1 MKIFLVIITLLL
13 SSCAYNS
20 NYLPPICTS
29 VPTFQQTIAGSQ
41 IQTSQ
46 LNQLI
51 SGLFGP
57 NNVSAGL
64 LSYQNYNR
72 EVNAVSQNPW
82 LGFFQLRNAWVR

>member
-1 MKIFLVIITLLL
+1 MKIVLAIIIILLTG
-13 SSCAYNS
+13 CAYS
-20 NYLPPICTS
+20 DGYLPPIRTT
-29 VPTFQQTIAGSQ
+29 VPTVQQTIAESQ

-51 SGLFGP
+51 SGIFGP

-82 LGFFQLRNAWVR
+82 LGFFQLRNAWVQ